1 MIIDNRDEIKKLSVK
16 IDDHVVELTSSLHK
30 LSSTSDFN
38 DQVIR
43 AKQRKLENMH

>member
-1 MIIDNRDEIKKLSVK
+1 MIIDNQDEIKKLSVK
-16 IDDHVVELTSSLHK
+16 VDDNVVNLTNSIHE

-43 AKQRKLENMH
+43 ARQRKLENMH